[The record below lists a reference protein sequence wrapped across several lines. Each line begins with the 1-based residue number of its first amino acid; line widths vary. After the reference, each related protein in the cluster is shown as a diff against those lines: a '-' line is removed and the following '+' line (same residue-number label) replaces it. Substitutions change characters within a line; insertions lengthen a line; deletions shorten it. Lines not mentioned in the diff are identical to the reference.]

1 MKYYAQVILP
11 LALAQRYT
19 YIIPQEWF
27 EFCKIGMRVEVNFGK
42 KKLYTG
48 IVASIDTIAPKGYIA
63 KPILGVID
71 DMPIVTV
78 QQLALWKWIAQY
90 YMCSEGE
97 VMDAAMPAYFKLQS
111 SAAYIRNISI
121 SYDSETISEEEFLV
135 LHAFEYQS
143 LLTRSDIEDIL
154 QNKKVAKTIKS
165 LLDRQLIIHEE
176 MLDERYKPRMQTFIQ
191 WSEEFL
197 YDKTRAFELIEK
209 SPKQEQLL
217 LAFITLTKNTGSVP
231 KVELLKKAEVSA
243 SVLKTIINKNILVP
257 VELPID
263 RIDTER
269 INIEK
274 NIQLSTAQLS
284 TFKTL
289 KDSFLLHNIS
299 LLHGVTASGKTH
311 IYARLIQDIVTNGG
325 QVLYLVPEITLTTQL
340 VKRLSQL
347 FGHLSVYHS
356 KFNPAQRIEIWK
368 HVLSGAANLVVGAR
382 SALFLPFKNLQ
393 LIIMDEEHDS
403 SYKQND
409 GNPRYHA
416 RSVAQYMSK
425 LFDAKLLLGS
435 ATPSIESFFLA
446 QKGSIGMVTLS
457 ERYQSEQQPRIVIIP
472 LTKESELPEHGISP
486 NLSAMI
492 CHTLEDKKQAVIFY
506 HRRAYAPYV
515 ICAECSWIPQCKNCD
530 ISLSYHKFKEELVCH
545 ICGYKHNLPKS
556 CPSCHSAYIV
566 QKGIGTERIEDDA
579 ELMFEGYR
587 VARMDQDSTR
597 TKNLQEQLLSD
608 LETGNIDVLIGT
620 QMVTKGLDT
629 DNITLV
635 AVLQADVLFYF
646 PDFRARERAMQLLV
660 QIMGRAGRRNQQG
673 TIAIQTYNPHSP
685 YYAMLENYDY
695 KKFFD
700 IEIIE
705 RNTFRYPPF
714 VKLIHIIIKHKDRD
728 TANSAAQSLSLS
740 LKKLYPESILG
751 PVEPHISRVKNWY
764 LQEILVKIEP
774 NTYVLSQVKHEIK
787 FIVLQLS
794 HYEKFRQVLIQYD
807 VDP

>member
-1 MKYYAQVILP
+1 VNYYAQVILP
-11 LALAQRYT
+11 LSLAQRYT
-19 YIIPQEWF
+19 YVIPVEWQDS
-27 EFCKIGMRVEVNFGK
+27 CKVGVRVEVNFGK

-48 IVASIDTIAPKGYIA
+48 IVALINTIPPKGYIA

-71 DMPIVTV
+71 EMPIVTER
-78 QQLALWKWIAQY
+78 QLALWKWIAQY

-111 SAAYIRNISI
+111 SAAYIRNISL
-121 SYDSETISEEEFLV
+121 SYNSEAISEEEYLV

-143 LLTRSDIEDIL
+143 LLTRGDIEDIL

-165 LLDRQLIIHEE
+165 LLERQLIIHEE

-191 WSEEFL
+191 WSEDFVQ
-197 YDKTRAFELIEK
+197 DKARAFELIEK

-217 LAFITLTKNTGSVP
+217 LAFITLTKNQESIA

-243 SVLKTIINKNILVP
+243 SVLKTILQKNILVA
-257 VELPID
+257 VELPIN
-263 RIDTER
+263 RIDTQK
-269 INIEK
+269 ITLDN
-274 NIQLSTAQLS
+274 NIQLSAAQHS
-284 TFKTL
+284 TFKSL
-289 KDSFLLHNIS
+289 KNSHLQNNIA

-311 IYARLIQDIVTNGG
+311 IYAKLIQDIVTNGG
-325 QVLYLVPEITLTTQL
+325 QVLFLVPEITLTTQL

-368 HVLSGAANLVVGAR
+368 HVLSGDASLVVGAR

-403 SYKQND
+403 SYKQTES
-409 GNPRYHA
+409 NPRYHA
-416 RSVAQYMSK
+416 RSVAQYIAK

-446 QKGSIGMVTLS
+446 QKGNIGLATLT
-457 ERYQSEQQPRIVIIP
+457 ERYQSEQRPRIVIIP
-472 LTKESELPEHGISP
+472 LTKDSDLPEHGISP

-492 CHTLEDKKQAVIFY
+492 HHTLEDKKQAVIFY

-515 ICAECSWIPQCKNCD
+515 ICAECSWIPQCKYCD
-530 ISLSYHKFKEELVCH
+530 IALSYHKYKQELACH
-545 ICGYKHNLPKS
+545 ICGYKQTIPKS
-556 CPSCHSAYIV
+556 CPSCHSTYIV

-579 ELMFEGYR
+579 ALQFEGYR
-587 VARMDQDSTR
+587 IARMDQDSTR
-597 TKNLQEQLLSD
+597 TKNLQEQLISD
-608 LETGNIDVLIGT
+608 LEAGDIDVLIGT

-673 TIAIQTYNPHSP
+673 TMAIQTYNPHSP
-685 YYAMLENYDY
+685 YYAMLENYDH

-714 VKLIHIIIKHKDRD
+714 VKLISVIIKHKDRD
-728 TANSAAQSLSLS
+728 IANNAAQSLALS
-740 LKKLYPESILG
+740 LKKLYAESILG

-774 NTYVLSQVKHEIK
+774 NTFVLSQVKHEIK
-787 FIVLQLS
+787 FIALQLTQ
-794 HYEKFRQVLIQYD
+794 YEKFRQVVIQYD